1 MQTVYVVRKGKPE
14 AIKAEVKENI
24 ASIPLPYGA
33 YRRIKR
39 PRWHPTLAEAEE
51 AARTASDRAAARARK
66 LLMERGELAPS
77 RNV

>member
-1 MQTVYVVRKGKPE
+1 MQTVYIVRKGKPE
-14 AIKAEVKENI
+14 AIQAEVNENI

-51 AARTASDRAAARARK
+51 AAKIASLRALERARK
-66 LLMERGELAPS
+66 LIAESESLSVRRVA
-77 RNV
+77 

>member
-1 MQTVYVVRKGKPE
+1 MQTVYVVRNGKTQ
-14 AIKAEVKENI
+14 AIQAEVKDDI

-39 PRWHPTLAEAEE
+39 PRWHPTLAEAQE
-51 AARTASDRAAARARK
+51 AARAASDRAAARARK

-77 RNV
+77 GNV